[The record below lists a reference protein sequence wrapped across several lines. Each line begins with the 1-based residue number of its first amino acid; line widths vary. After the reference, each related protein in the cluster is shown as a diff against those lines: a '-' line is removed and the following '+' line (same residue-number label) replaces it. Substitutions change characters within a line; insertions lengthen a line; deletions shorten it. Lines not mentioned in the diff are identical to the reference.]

1 MHNLCTLHNWHY
13 ACALYAHC
21 TTDIMHTLSK
31 LHNWHYYE
39 LSPWGIKIRNRVLAK
54 VYTYQLSSWAL
65 GKKAIKATDKGS
77 NILVLKLVLH
87 LVLDSNS
94 CIWNSA
100 MAQQTASDH
109 PGDDCHF
116 KQYPMADSSAPT
128 ISPMK
133 SSKWSRD
140 LDSPETVI
148 LGSKGSS
155 LH

>member
-116 KQYPMADSSAPT
+116 KQYPWRIAVLPQYHR
-128 ISPMK
+128 
-133 SSKWSRD
+133 WSHPSD
-140 LDSPETVI
+140 HVI
-148 LGSKGSS
+148 LTVQKQWF
-155 LH
+155 